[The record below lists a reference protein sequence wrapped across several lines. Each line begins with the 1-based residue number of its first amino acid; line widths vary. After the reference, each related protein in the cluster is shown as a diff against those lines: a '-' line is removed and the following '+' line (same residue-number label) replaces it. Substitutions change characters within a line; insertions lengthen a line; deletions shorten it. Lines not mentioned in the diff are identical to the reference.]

1 VARLEKVDSLLLVL
15 VLPVDLEDREDE
27 AVEGVRGFFE
37 PGVIV
42 GVGDIF
48 KLKF

>member
-1 VARLEKVDSLLLVL
+1 MARLEKVDSLLLVL
-15 VLPVDLEDREDE
+15 VLPVDLEDREE
-27 AVEGVRGFFE
+27 AVEGVRVFFE

-48 KLKF
+48 GLKF